1 MKEVCYMTIGMI
13 VAIPQEVKALFESF
27 GKYAGED
34 IECGYR
40 VFMYEVGK
48 HRIIVTG
55 SGAGEIEAAAATQFL
70 ITKYMVNLVVN
81 FGVVGGLTPEMDLH
95 RTVVVEKAVHYQ
107 YDATPFDDTVLIGQH
122 VGMPDLYIPATPN
135 FVKIAQKVAPELTPV
150 ICASADKFVEKPEDK
165 KLLRNT
171 YGADICD
178 MESAGIMLTC
188 IRNEVPMM
196 LIKAVSD
203 NFEGNA
209 EQFSQMVSQAAS
221 TCVKVVKGILE
232 VL

>member
-1 MKEVCYMTIGMI
+1 MIIGMI
-13 VAIPQEVKALFESF
+13 VAIPEEINALFNSF

-34 IECGYR
+34 VEAGYR
-40 VFMYEVGK
+40 VFMYDVGK
-48 HRIIVTG
+48 HKIIVTG

-70 ITKYMVNLVVN
+70 ITKYYVNLVVN
-81 FGVVGGLTPEMDLH
+81 FGVVGGLTPEMGLH

-107 YDATPFDDTVLIGQH
+107 YDATPFDNMVMMGQH
-122 VGMPDLYIPATPN
+122 IGMPDLYIPATPN
-135 FVKIAQKVAPELTPV
+135 FVKVAQKVAPELTPV

-165 KLLRNT
+165 KMLRNT

-178 MESAGIMLTC
+178 MESAGIMITC

-203 NFEGNA
+203 SVEGNA
-209 EQFSQMVSQAAS
+209 AQFEEMVSEAAA
-221 TCVKVVKGILE
+221 TCVSVVKAILE
-232 VL
+232 VI

>member
-1 MKEVCYMTIGMI
+1 MIIGMI
-13 VAIPQEVKALFESF
+13 VAIPQEINAMFESF
-27 GKYAGED
+27 GRYAGED
-34 IECGYR
+34 VECGYR

-48 HRIIVTG
+48 HKIIVTG

-70 ITKYMVNLVVN
+70 ITKYYVNLVVN
-81 FGVVGGLTPEMDLH
+81 FGVVGGLTPDMKLH

-107 YDATPFDDTVLIGQH
+107 YDATPVDNTLMPGQH
-122 VGMPDLYIPATPN
+122 MGMPDLYIPTTPN
-135 FVKIAQKVAPELTPV
+135 FVKIAQKVAPDVTPV
-150 ICASADKFVEKPEDK
+150 ICASGDRFIEKQEDK
-165 KLLRNT
+165 KMLRNT

-178 MESAGIMLTC
+178 MESAGIILTC

-203 NFEGNA
+203 SMEGGA
-209 EQFSQMVSQAAS
+209 EEFNEMVSAAAS
-221 TCVKVVKGILE
+221 TCVSVVKGILE

>member
-1 MKEVCYMTIGMI
+1 MTIGMI
-13 VAIPQEVKALFESF
+13 VAIPQEINALFESF

-34 IECGYR
+34 VECGYR

-70 ITKYMVNLVVN
+70 ITKYYVNLVVN
-81 FGVVGGLTPEMDLH
+81 FGVVGGLTPDMVLH
-95 RTVVVEKAVHYQ
+95 RTVVVDKAVHYQ
-107 YDATPFDDTVLIGQH
+107 YDATPFDSTISIGQH

-135 FVKIAQKVAPELTPV
+135 FVKIALKVAPELTSV

-165 KLLRNT
+165 KMLRNT

-203 NFEGNA
+203 NLEGNA
-209 EQFSQMVSQAAS
+209 EQFGEMVSQAAS
-221 TCVKVVKGILE
+221 TCVNVVKGILE